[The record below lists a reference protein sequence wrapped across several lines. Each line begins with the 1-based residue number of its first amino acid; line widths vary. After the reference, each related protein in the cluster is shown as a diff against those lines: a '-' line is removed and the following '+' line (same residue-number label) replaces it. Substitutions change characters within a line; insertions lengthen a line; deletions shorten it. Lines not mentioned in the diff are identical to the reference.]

1 MLTLPE
7 AAHHLGIPVGTLRR
21 WVREGCPVVLR
32 GHRGR
37 GHACMV
43 DVEAVQRWRESSTPN
58 ALLLEIAAALP
69 DVLARAMVEAWK
81 QIDGTDKRR
90 LAGVLAGSW
99 YVAASEVL
107 DYLRAKHPGI
117 PDVGPALPEQ
127 IERLRKIARE

>member
-7 AAHHLGIPVGTLRR
+7 AAHHLGIPIGTLRR

-43 DVEAVQRWRESSTPN
+43 DVEAVRQWRESSQPD
-58 ALLLEIAAALP
+58 ALLLEIASALP
-69 DVLARAMVEAWK
+69 EVLARAMEKAWK
-81 QIDGTDKRR
+81 LSEGADKRR

-107 DYLRAKHPGI
+107 DYLRDKHPAI
-117 PDVGPALPEQ
+117 PDVGPALPDQ